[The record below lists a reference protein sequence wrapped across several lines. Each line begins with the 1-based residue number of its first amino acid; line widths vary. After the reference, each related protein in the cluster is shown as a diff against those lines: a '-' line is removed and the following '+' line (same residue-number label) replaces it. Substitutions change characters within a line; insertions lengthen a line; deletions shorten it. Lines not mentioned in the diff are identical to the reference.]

1 MQNFPIQTFNGH
13 CYALKTGLE
22 HITYHVPITFAV
34 KKDFSYSIE
43 RCMMKFWSSPIT
55 WISLKLSV
63 ISVMTFFK
71 EITISIQHNGVQIIS
86 LTLPPSTAV
95 LPSGSAGRQKGS
107 TPTIPGGHLQ
117 LSPMHLSCGSTW
129 FTDWGEKTSKTVPPQ
144 SHIYR
149 LIVGFCSS
157 LVSPD

>member
-1 MQNFPIQTFNGH
+1 MYSETESRDVSWRPWRPFPYIYVCSTG
-13 CYALKTGLE
+13 ALMSNRGCM
-22 HITYHVPITFAV
+22 V
-34 KKDFSYSIE
+34 
-43 RCMMKFWSSPIT
+43 MMKFWSSPIT